1 MFNRSQKEGFNNMTQ
16 ENKALTQ
23 AIMNSL
29 VENGEAA
36 KPESV
41 SDFFSLLNAIEEG
54 IKKNEELYGSEEDV
68 RLLPLRSA

>member
-1 MFNRSQKEGFNNMTQ
+1 MTQ

>member
-1 MFNRSQKEGFNNMTQ
+1 MTQ

-41 SDFFSLLNAIEEG
+41 CDFFSLLNAIEEG
-54 IKKNEELYGSEEDV
+54 IEKTKSSTGN
-68 RLLPLRSA
+68 

>member
-16 ENKALTQ
+16 ENRALTQ

-36 KPESV
+36 RPESV

-68 RLLPLRSA
+68 RPLPLRSA

>member
-1 MFNRSQKEGFNNMTQ
+1 MTQ

-41 SDFFSLLNAIEEG
+41 CDFFSLLNAIEEG
-54 IKKNEELYGSEEDV
+54 IEKTKSSTGNEGDL
-68 RLLPLRSA
+68 RLLTIKSA

>member
-41 SDFFSLLNAIEEG
+41 CDFFSLLNAIEEG
-54 IKKNEELYGSEEDV
+54 IEKTKSSTGN
-68 RLLPLRSA
+68 

>member
-1 MFNRSQKEGFNNMTQ
+1 MTQ

-36 KPESV
+36 RPESV

-54 IKKNEELYGSEEDV
+54 IKKTKISTEV
-68 RLLPLRSA
+68 RKM